1 MINVEKLKTLMY
13 WRGVT
18 QRKLA
23 KELKIDKM
31 TTNQKVN
38 GKRDFKRCEIVRTAE
53 VLDMSGRQVL
63 EVFFPELVE
72 DMPGDSGMVEK
83 LIRNFREAEKEN
95 PSGNAPDSTETEGL
109 AAEIEAYFKGGEVS
123 EEGTEAVQECQ
134 RNVPL

>member
-23 KELKIDKM
+23 KKLKIDKM

-38 GKRDFKRCEIVRTAE
+38 GKRDFKRCEIVCTAE

-63 EVFFPELVE
+63 EVFFPELE
-72 DMPGDSGMVEK
+72 DK
-83 LIRNFREAEKEN
+83 LIQNFREAEKEN
-95 PSGNAPDSTETEGL
+95 PSGNARDSTETEGI
-109 AAEIEAYFKGGEVS
+109 AAEIEAYFKGGQVS
-123 EEGTEAVQECQ
+123 EET
-134 RNVPL
+134 